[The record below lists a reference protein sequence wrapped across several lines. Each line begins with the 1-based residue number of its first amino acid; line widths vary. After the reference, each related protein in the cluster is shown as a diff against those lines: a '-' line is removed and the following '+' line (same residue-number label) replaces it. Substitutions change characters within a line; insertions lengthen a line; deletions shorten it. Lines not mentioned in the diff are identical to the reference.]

1 MEKNILL
8 EILEIVNSNKSDEEI
23 RTLLEDYHENDIAS
37 VLEEVDSEVRT
48 KIYQILDLET
58 VSEIFSYFEDVEE
71 LLEEVDV
78 EQAAD
83 IIELMDSDDAVEVL
97 EELDEELRNQII
109 DEMDEE
115 AVKDIEIINQ
125 YEEEQ
130 IGSKITNNYIVINRN
145 LTIRQAMKSLVQEA
159 AENDNVSTIFV
170 VNDDNTYY
178 GSIDL
183 RDLIIA
189 RDTQSLEDVIR
200 TSYPTLL
207 ATSLI
212 SDCINDLKEY
222 SLDIVPVLDENNI
235 LLGVITSSDIVE
247 IVDEEV
253 SDDYAKLA
261 GLSEEVDVDD
271 NVIISVKKRIPW
283 LCILLVLN
291 VATALLISTFEG
303 VVKTLP
309 MLVFF
314 QSMILGMGGNSG
326 TQSLGVTIRLLSDE
340 ELDKV
345 VILKAILKEG
355 LTGLINGIILGG
367 ISFGLFLLFF
377 YVTKTEIHIGDGY
390 IFSESLKASFAIS
403 LSLLL
408 SITLSAIMGCL
419 IPMLFKLLKIDP
431 AVASGPFITTI
442 NDVVSIVIYYG
453 LAYLL
458 FLAFL

>member
-115 AVKDIEIINQ
+115 AVKDIEIIAQ

-200 TSYPTLL
+200 TSYPTVL

-253 SDDYAKLA
+253 SDDYA
-261 GLSEEVDVDD
+261 
-271 NVIISVKKRIPW
+271 
-283 LCILLVLN
+283 
-291 VATALLISTFEG
+291 
-303 VVKTLP
+303 
-309 MLVFF
+309 
-314 QSMILGMGGNSG
+314 
-326 TQSLGVTIRLLSDE
+326 
-340 ELDKV
+340 
-345 VILKAILKEG
+345 
-355 LTGLINGIILGG
+355 
-367 ISFGLFLLFF
+367 
-377 YVTKTEIHIGDGY
+377 
-390 IFSESLKASFAIS
+390 
-403 LSLLL
+403 
-408 SITLSAIMGCL
+408 
-419 IPMLFKLLKIDP
+419 
-431 AVASGPFITTI
+431 
-442 NDVVSIVIYYG
+442 
-453 LAYLL
+453 
-458 FLAFL
+458 